1 MSTMKKSISVS
12 IIILGIL
19 LMLLPH
25 IPNGVIR
32 LKSKET
38 IEHMESITAER
49 LKENQEQEAEFD
61 FNSVRDIN
69 TTSTLVGSR
78 KFDQNLI
85 VGQLVI
91 PDINLNLPVV
101 KGLSESNLLA
111 GAATMKKDQ
120 VMGEGNFSLAGH
132 YIKRKD
138 TLYGGLMD
146 IKKGSIIKLTNKKN
160 VYEYAVYETL
170 IFPDTA
176 VEMILDSKSKER
188 GKPIISLM
196 TCYYSSKT
204 GKRFF
209 ALGELVKEYSY
220 DSTFAQIVD

>member
-1 MSTMKKSISVS
+1 MKKSISVS

-25 IPNGVIR
+25 IPNGVVR
-32 LKSKET
+32 LKSKKT
-38 IEHMESITAER
+38 IEHMEGITAER
-49 LKENQEQEAEFD
+49 LKENQGQEAEFD

-69 TTSTLVGSR
+69 ITSTLAGSR

-85 VGQLVI
+85 IGQLVI

-101 KGLSESNLLA
+101 KGLSESNLLS

-132 YIKRKD
+132 YMKRKD
-138 TLYGGLMD
+138 TLFGGLMD

-170 IFPDTA
+170 IVPDTA